1 MIPANFKRPKK
12 SKETFVSGGVN
23 IEDVHITHP
32 KPTIEKEASVRMQV
46 YLTQSHRE
54 WSSRGRELPPPPLTE
69 PYVKL
74 SLHTALMIQPKV

>member
-1 MIPANFKRPKK
+1 MIPGNFKRPKK

-23 IEDVHITHP
+23 IEDVNITHP

-54 WSSRGRELPPPPLTE
+54 WLRRKAYEKDSKMSNILRTLIDQAMNEE
-69 PYVKL
+69 D
-74 SLHTALMIQPKV
+74 